1 MTCAVERVKG
11 FLVRVDAKQPVTD
24 VAMVN
29 FQAGGWEMVRLDDL
43 RDLVSAYDA
52 AKYIPEGRHLI
63 GQAIRDVI
71 AERNRQVADEG
82 FDTAHDDAN
91 TRHELAR
98 AAACY
103 AAKAAFPNVGEASFI
118 DIFMRVW
125 PWDERWWKPA
135 GHRQNLVK
143 AGALILAEIE
153 RLDRVETKE
162 ARP

>member
-1 MTCAVERVKG
+1 MTCAVDRVKG
-11 FLVRVDAKQPVTD
+11 FLGRVDAKQPLTD
-24 VAMVN
+24 AAVVN
-29 FQAGGWEMVRLDDL
+29 FDAGGWEMVRLDDL
-43 RDLVSAYDA
+43 RDLVSEAVG
-52 AKYIPEGRHLI
+52 P
-63 GQAIRDVI
+63 AIKDVI
-71 AERNRQVADEG
+71 AERQRQIEIEG
-82 FDTAHDDAN
+82 FDAACDAGN

-153 RLDRVETKE
+153 RLDRAETKE